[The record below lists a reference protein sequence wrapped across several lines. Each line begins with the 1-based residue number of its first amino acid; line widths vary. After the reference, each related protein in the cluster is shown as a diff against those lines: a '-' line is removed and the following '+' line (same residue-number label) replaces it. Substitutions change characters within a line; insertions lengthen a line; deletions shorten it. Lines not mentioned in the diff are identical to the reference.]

1 MRRPLLV
8 GLAISAA
15 VHALV
20 LLFLRQV
27 ILMPVPVPGARP
39 DADAV
44 PRPRGM
50 QVYNLAIDASAP
62 PIRPTAPTQETRP
75 APSRRP
81 AAEPAAEPEEE
92 TAEQRAVD
100 ERLRPR
106 LGDARI
112 WAPVQA
118 PPVPEDSLTTQ
129 DAETRIAR
137 QLGIFNDSA
146 AAAAER
152 ARRAT
157 DWTVT
162 DANGGRWGISPGKLH
177 LGKLTLPLPLA
188 LPPPSGPVGQRMA
201 EWEEIQGQA
210 ARERARESFE
220 DRVRAIRERKDR
232 EREEQKQKEPP
243 PPPPSRLPGDER

>member
-8 GLAISAA
+8 GLAISVV
-15 VHALV
+15 VHGLV
-20 LLFLRQV
+20 FLFLHQV
-27 ILMPVPVPGARP
+27 VFMPVPVPGAPARGE
-39 DADAV
+39 AS

-50 QVYNLAIDASAP
+50 RVYNLAIDASAP
-62 PIRPTAPTQETRP
+62 PIRPSTPTREARP
-75 APSRRP
+75 APSRAP
-81 AAEPAAEPEEE
+81 TAEPPAETEEE
-92 TAEQRAVD
+92 GPERRARAVE

-118 PPVPEDSLTTQ
+118 PAQPEDSLTTQ
-129 DAETRIAR
+129 DAENRIAR

-188 LPPPSGPVGQRMA
+188 LPPPSGPVGRRMA
-201 EWEEIQGQA
+201 EWEEMQGQA

-243 PPPPSRLPGDER
+243 PSPPPGDER